1 MIDSSQPAPPGR
13 PPLVRIARI
22 EVDPA
27 KLDEYRTASR
37 KIVEAAGALEPG
49 VIAFYALEVR
59 EVPGR
64 FFVVEVYQDAEAYC
78 AHLDSPHFKTY
89 KSTVAHMVQ
98 SLELIETDVVAI
110 SS

>member
-1 MIDSSQPAPPGR
+1 MIDSSQPAPPGHS
-13 PPLVRIARI
+13 PLVRIARI

-27 KLDEYRTASR
+27 TLDEYRTASR
-37 KIVEAAGALEPG
+37 KVVEAAGALEPG

-64 FFVVEVYQDAEAYC
+64 FFVVEVYQDAESYR
-78 AHLDSPHFKTY
+78 AHLDSSHFKAY
-89 KSTVAHMVQ
+89 KSTVAQMVQ

-110 SS
+110 AS

>member
-1 MIDSSQPAPPGR
+1 M
-13 PPLVRIARI
+13 
-22 EVDPA
+22 
-27 KLDEYRTASR
+27 
-37 KIVEAAGALEPG
+37 
-49 VIAFYALEVR
+49 IAFYALEVR